1 MFKKIWH
8 CTTTYRL
15 YNFIRTSYQYHKA
28 KKYVGETFY
37 SKAFHNVIQKY
48 LGVNLKEDWIGR
60 LYGVANPNIKNGQ
73 WDVSSMIIEIDGDN
87 TNTDEGVKQW
97 AFKQMQ
103 LIAELF
109 KIEKMYDY
117 ISLEFKHVGPIEL
130 DNYLIIFDITARR
143 NWAKACKK
151 LFYNCL
157 GIGVILG
164 YLFYSGIL

>member
-15 YNFIRTSYQYHKA
+15 YNFIKSSFDYHKA
-28 KKYVGETFY
+28 KKYVAETFY
-37 SKAFHNVIQKY
+37 SNAFHKVIQKY
-48 LGVNLKEDWIGR
+48 LGVNLKEDWLGR

-73 WDVSSMIIEIDGDN
+73 WDVSSMIIEIDGEN

-117 ISLEFKHVGPIEL
+117 ISLEFKHVGPIEF
-130 DNYLIIFDITARR
+130 DNYLIVFDITARR

-151 LFYNCL
+151 LLFNCV
-157 GIGVILG
+157 GIGSILV